1 MSIIHSE
8 CEHELGEEGRDAV
21 TVGEGGVMNGKFWAR
36 LDIVQK
42 QRAHKGL
49 TCSSIFDQ
57 PSSFLSERGGKEKV
71 RWEGRRERVC
81 GEFKIVFQWKS
92 PSMVS

>member
-1 MSIIHSE
+1 
-8 CEHELGEEGRDAV
+8 
-21 TVGEGGVMNGKFWAR
+21 MNGKFWAG

-57 PSSFLSERGGKEKV
+57 PSSFLSERGGGEGEGEV
-71 RWEGRRERVC
+71 RGSEGKSVC